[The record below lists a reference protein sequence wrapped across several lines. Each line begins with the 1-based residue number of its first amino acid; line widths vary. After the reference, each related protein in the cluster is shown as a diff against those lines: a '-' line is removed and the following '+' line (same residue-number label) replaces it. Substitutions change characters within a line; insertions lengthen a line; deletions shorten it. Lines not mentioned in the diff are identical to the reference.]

1 MARYIKVNPLVAD
14 FLNLCNDRNTVK
26 DGNYLLW
33 QADMLRFG
41 PLTQLTETLKQI
53 GGLALMPHEAKE
65 EQDGTVVRDLP
76 IAEDPR
82 FVYSNSVNT
91 EGDNSPEATE
101 ATDRP
106 QETED
111 PQPSVDTGDNNSA
124 ETTEG
129 VQEAGASSSE
139 SGEDGQVVNTRQ
151 QTDEPEA
158 NKEEKE
164 VEHE

>member
-14 FLNLCNDRNTVK
+14 YLNLCNDRNTVK

-82 FVYSNSVNT
+82 FVYGNSVNT
-91 EGDNSPEATE
+91 QGDNSMQTTE
-101 ATDRP
+101 GV

-124 ETTEG
+124 ETTEE
-129 VQEAGASSSE
+129 VQGAGAFSSE
-139 SGEDGQVVNTRQ
+139 SEEDDQVVNTEQ
-151 QTDEPEA
+151 QTDKPEA

>member
-14 FLNLCNDRNTVK
+14 YLNLCNDRNTVK

-82 FVYSNSVNT
+82 FVYGNSVNT
-91 EGDNSPEATE
+91 QGDNSTQTTE
-101 ATDRP
+101 GV
-106 QETED
+106 QETKD
-111 PQPSVDTGDNNSA
+111 PQPSVDTVDNNSA

-129 VQEAGASSSE
+129 VQGAGASSSE
-139 SGEDGQVVNTRQ
+139 SEEDGQVVNTEK
-151 QTDEPEA
+151 QTDKPEA

>member
-14 FLNLCNDRNTVK
+14 YLNLCNDRNTVK

-82 FVYSNSVNT
+82 FVYGNSVNT
-91 EGDNSPEATE
+91 EGDNSTQTTE
-101 ATDRP
+101 GV

-111 PQPSVDTGDNNSA
+111 LQPSVDTGDNNSA

-129 VQEAGASSSE
+129 VQGAGASSSE
-139 SGEDGQVVNTRQ
+139 PEEDGQVVNTEH
-151 QTDEPEA
+151 QTDKPEA

>member
-14 FLNLCNDRNTVK
+14 YLNLCNDRNTVK

-82 FVYSNSVNT
+82 FVYGNSVNT
-91 EGDNSPEATE
+91 QGDNSTQTTE
-101 ATDRP
+101 GVK
-106 QETED
+106 ETED
-111 PQPSVDTGDNNSA
+111 PQPSVDPGDNNSA

-129 VQEAGASSSE
+129 VHGAGASSSE
-139 SGEDGQVVNTRQ
+139 SEEDGQVVNTEQ
-151 QTDEPEA
+151 QTDKPEA

>member
-14 FLNLCNDRNTVK
+14 YLNLCNDRNTVK

-82 FVYSNSVNT
+82 FVYGNSVNT
-91 EGDNSPEATE
+91 EGDNSTQTTE
-101 ATDRP
+101 GV

-129 VQEAGASSSE
+129 VQGAGASSSE
-139 SGEDGQVVNTRQ
+139 SEEDDQVVNTER
-151 QTDEPEA
+151 QTDKPEA

>member
-14 FLNLCNDRNTVK
+14 YLNLCNDRNTVK

-82 FVYSNSVNT
+82 FVYGNSVNT
-91 EGDNSPEATE
+91 EGDNSTQTTE
-101 ATDRP
+101 GV

-124 ETTEG
+124 ETAEG
-129 VQEAGASSSE
+129 IQGAGESSYESE
-139 SGEDGQVVNTRQ
+139 EDGQVVNTEH
-151 QTDEPEA
+151 QTDKPEA

>member
-14 FLNLCNDRNTVK
+14 YLNLCNDRNTVK

-82 FVYSNSVNT
+82 FVYGNSVNT
-91 EGDNSPEATE
+91 EGDNSTQTTE
-101 ATDRP
+101 GV

-129 VQEAGASSSE
+129 VQGDGASSSE
-139 SGEDGQVVNTRQ
+139 SEKDSQVINTEQ
-151 QTDEPEA
+151 QTDKPEA

>member
-14 FLNLCNDRNTVK
+14 YLNLCNDRNTVK

-65 EQDGTVVRDLP
+65 EQDGAVVRDLP

-82 FVYSNSVNT
+82 FVYGNLVNT
-91 EGDNSPEATE
+91 EGDNSTQTTE
-101 ATDRP
+101 GV

-129 VQEAGASSSE
+129 VQVAGASSSE
-139 SGEDGQVVNTRQ
+139 SEEDGQVVNTEQ
-151 QTDEPEA
+151 QTDNPEA

>member
-14 FLNLCNDRNTVK
+14 YLNLCNDRNTVK

-82 FVYSNSVNT
+82 FVYGNSVNT
-91 EGDNSPEATE
+91 EGDNSTQTTE
-101 ATDRP
+101 GV

-129 VQEAGASSSE
+129 VHGAGASSSE
-139 SGEDGQVVNTRQ
+139 SEEDGQVVNTER
-151 QTDEPEA
+151 QTDKPEA

>member
-14 FLNLCNDRNTVK
+14 YLNLCNDRNTVK

-82 FVYSNSVNT
+82 FVYGNSVNT
-91 EGDNSPEATE
+91 QGDNSTQTTE
-101 ATDRP
+101 GV

-124 ETTEG
+124 ETTEA
-129 VQEAGASSSE
+129 VQGAGASSSE
-139 SGEDGQVVNTRQ
+139 SEEDGQVVNTEH
-151 QTDEPEA
+151 QTDKPEA

>member
-14 FLNLCNDRNTVK
+14 YLNLCNDRNTVK

-82 FVYSNSVNT
+82 FVYGNSANMQ
-91 EGDNSPEATE
+91 GDNSTQTTE
-101 ATDRP
+101 GV

-129 VQEAGASSSE
+129 VQVAGASSSE
-139 SGEDGQVVNTRQ
+139 SEEDGQVVNTEQ
-151 QTDEPEA
+151 QTDNPDA

>member
-14 FLNLCNDRNTVK
+14 YLNLCNDRNTVK

-91 EGDNSPEATE
+91 QGDNSMQTTE
-101 ATDRP
+101 GV

-124 ETTEG
+124 ETTEE
-129 VQEAGASSSE
+129 VQGAGESSSE
-139 SGEDGQVVNTRQ
+139 SEEDGQVVNTEK
-151 QTDEPEA
+151 QTDKPEA

>member
-14 FLNLCNDRNTVK
+14 YLNLCNDRNTVK

-82 FVYSNSVNT
+82 FVYGNSVNT
-91 EGDNSPEATE
+91 EGDNSTQTTE
-101 ATDRP
+101 GV
-106 QETED
+106 QENED

-129 VQEAGASSSE
+129 VQGAGASSSE
-139 SGEDGQVVNTRQ
+139 SEKDSQVVNTEQ
-151 QTDEPEA
+151 QTDKPEA

>member
-14 FLNLCNDRNTVK
+14 YLNLCNDRNTVK

-82 FVYSNSVNT
+82 FVYGNSVNT
-91 EGDNSPEATE
+91 EGDNSTQTTE
-101 ATDRP
+101 GV

-129 VQEAGASSSE
+129 VQEAGAASSE
-139 SGEDGQVVNTRQ
+139 SEEDGQVVNTEQ
-151 QTDEPEA
+151 QTDKPEA

>member
-14 FLNLCNDRNTVK
+14 YLNLCNDRNTVK

-82 FVYSNSVNT
+82 FVYGNSVNT
-91 EGDNSPEATE
+91 EGDNSTQTTE
-101 ATDRP
+101 GV

-129 VQEAGASSSE
+129 VQGSGASSSDSE
-139 SGEDGQVVNTRQ
+139 EDGQVVNTEQ
-151 QTDEPEA
+151 QTDKPEA

>member
-14 FLNLCNDRNTVK
+14 YLNLCNDRNTVK

-41 PLTQLTETLKQI
+41 PLTQLTEILKQI

-65 EQDGTVVRDLP
+65 EQDGAVVRDLP

-82 FVYSNSVNT
+82 FVYGNSVNT
-91 EGDNSPEATE
+91 EGDNSTQTTE
-101 ATDRP
+101 GV

-129 VQEAGASSSE
+129 VQGAGASSSE
-139 SGEDGQVVNTRQ
+139 PEEDGQVVNTEQ
-151 QTDEPEA
+151 QTDKPEA

>member
-14 FLNLCNDRNTVK
+14 YLNLCNDRNTVK

-82 FVYSNSVNT
+82 FVYGNSVNT
-91 EGDNSPEATE
+91 EVDNSTQTTE
-101 ATDRP
+101 GV

-124 ETTEG
+124 ETTEE
-129 VQEAGASSSE
+129 VQGAGAFSSE
-139 SGEDGQVVNTRQ
+139 SEEDDQVVNTEQ
-151 QTDEPEA
+151 QTDKPEA

>member
-14 FLNLCNDRNTVK
+14 YLNLRNDRNTVK

-41 PLTQLTETLKQI
+41 PLTQLADTLKQI

-65 EQDGTVVRDLP
+65 EQDGIVVRDLP

-82 FVYSNSVNT
+82 FVYGNSVNT
-91 EGDNSPEATE
+91 EGGNSSEATE
-101 ATDRP
+101 GV

-129 VQEAGASSSE
+129 VQGDGASSSE
-139 SGEDGQVVNTRQ
+139 SGEDGQVVNTKQ

>member
-14 FLNLCNDRNTVK
+14 YLNLCNDRNTVK

-82 FVYSNSVNT
+82 FVYGNSVNT
-91 EGDNSPEATE
+91 QGDNSTQTTE
-101 ATDRP
+101 GV

-129 VQEAGASSSE
+129 VHGVGASSSE
-139 SGEDGQVVNTRQ
+139 SEEDGQVVNTEQ
-151 QTDEPEA
+151 QTDKPEA

>member
-14 FLNLCNDRNTVK
+14 YLNLCNDRNTVK

-82 FVYSNSVNT
+82 FVYGNSVNT
-91 EGDNSPEATE
+91 EGDNSTQTTE
-101 ATDRP
+101 GV
-106 QETED
+106 QETGD

-129 VQEAGASSSE
+129 VQGAGASSSE
-139 SGEDGQVVNTRQ
+139 SEEDGQVVNTEQ
-151 QTDEPEA
+151 QTDKPEA

>member
-14 FLNLCNDRNTVK
+14 YLNLCNDRNTVK

-82 FVYSNSVNT
+82 FVYGNSVNT
-91 EGDNSPEATE
+91 EGDNSTQTTE
-101 ATDRP
+101 GV

-129 VQEAGASSSE
+129 VQEAESSSSE
-139 SGEDGQVVNTRQ
+139 SGEDGQVVNTKQ

>member
-14 FLNLCNDRNTVK
+14 YLNLCNDRNTVK

-82 FVYSNSVNT
+82 FVYGNSVNT
-91 EGDNSPEATE
+91 QGDNSTQTTE
-101 ATDRP
+101 GV

-129 VQEAGASSSE
+129 VQGVGASSSE
-139 SGEDGQVVNTRQ
+139 SEKDGQVINTEQ
-151 QTDEPEA
+151 QTDKPEA

>member
-14 FLNLCNDRNTVK
+14 YLNLCNDRNTVK

-41 PLTQLTETLKQI
+41 PLTQLTETLKLI

-65 EQDGTVVRDLP
+65 EQDGTIVRDLP

-82 FVYSNSVNT
+82 FVYGNSVNT
-91 EGDNSPEATE
+91 EGDNSTQTTE
-101 ATDRP
+101 GV

-111 PQPSVDTGDNNSA
+111 PQPSVDTGDNNSE
-124 ETTEG
+124 ETTEA
-129 VQEAGASSSE
+129 VQGAGASSSE
-139 SGEDGQVVNTRQ
+139 SEEDGQVVNTEQ
-151 QTDEPEA
+151 QTDKPEA

>member
-14 FLNLCNDRNTVK
+14 YLNLCNDRNTVK

-82 FVYSNSVNT
+82 FVYGNSVNT
-91 EGDNSPEATE
+91 EGDNSTQTTE
-101 ATDRP
+101 GV

-129 VQEAGASSSE
+129 VQGSGASSSE
-139 SGEDGQVVNTRQ
+139 SEEDGQVVNTER
-151 QTDEPEA
+151 QTDKPEA

>member
-14 FLNLCNDRNTVK
+14 YLNLCNDRNTVM

-82 FVYSNSVNT
+82 FVYGNSVNT
-91 EGDNSPEATE
+91 EGDNSTQNTE
-101 ATDRP
+101 GV

-129 VQEAGASSSE
+129 VQGAGASSSE
-139 SGEDGQVVNTRQ
+139 SEEDGQVVNTEH
-151 QTDEPEA
+151 QTDKPEA

>member
-14 FLNLCNDRNTVK
+14 YLNLCNDRNTVK

-82 FVYSNSVNT
+82 FVYGNSVNT
-91 EGDNSPEATE
+91 QGDNSTQTTE
-101 ATDRP
+101 GV

-129 VQEAGASSSE
+129 VHGAGASSSE
-139 SGEDGQVVNTRQ
+139 SEEYGQVVNTEQ
-151 QTDEPEA
+151 QTDKPEA

>member
-14 FLNLCNDRNTVK
+14 YLNLCNDRNTVK

-82 FVYSNSVNT
+82 FVYGNSVNT
-91 EGDNSPEATE
+91 EGDNYTQTTE
-101 ATDRP
+101 GV

-129 VQEAGASSSE
+129 VQGAGASSSE
-139 SGEDGQVVNTRQ
+139 PEEDGQVVNTEQ
-151 QTDEPEA
+151 QTDKPEA

>member
-14 FLNLCNDRNTVK
+14 YLNLCNDRNTVK

-82 FVYSNSVNT
+82 FVYGNSVNT
-91 EGDNSPEATE
+91 EGDNSTQTTE
-101 ATDRP
+101 GV

-129 VQEAGASSSE
+129 VQGSGASYSE
-139 SGEDGQVVNTRQ
+139 SEEDGQVVNTEQ
-151 QTDEPEA
+151 QTDKPEA

>member
-14 FLNLCNDRNTVK
+14 YLNLCNDRNTVK

-82 FVYSNSVNT
+82 FVYGNSVNT
-91 EGDNSPEATE
+91 QGDNSTQTTE
-101 ATDRP
+101 GV

-111 PQPSVDTGDNNSA
+111 LQPSVDTGDNNSA

-129 VQEAGASSSE
+129 VHGAGASSSE
-139 SGEDGQVVNTRQ
+139 SEEDGQVVNTEQ
-151 QTDEPEA
+151 QTDKPEA

>member
-14 FLNLCNDRNTVK
+14 YLNLCNDRNTVK

-82 FVYSNSVNT
+82 FVYGNSVNT
-91 EGDNSPEATE
+91 QGDNSMQTTE
-101 ATDRP
+101 GV

-111 PQPSVDTGDNNSA
+111 LQPSVDTGDNNSA

-129 VQEAGASSSE
+129 VQGAGASSSE
-139 SGEDGQVVNTRQ
+139 PEEDGQVVNTEQ
-151 QTDEPEA
+151 QTDKPEA

>member
-14 FLNLCNDRNTVK
+14 YLNLCNDRNTVM

-82 FVYSNSVNT
+82 FVYGNSVNT
-91 EGDNSPEATE
+91 EGDNSTQTTE
-101 ATDRP
+101 GV

-139 SGEDGQVVNTRQ
+139 SEEDGQVVNTEQ
-151 QTDEPEA
+151 QTNKPEA

>member
-14 FLNLCNDRNTVK
+14 YLNLCNDRNTVK

-82 FVYSNSVNT
+82 FVYGNSVNT
-91 EGDNSPEATE
+91 QGDNSTQTTE
-101 ATDRP
+101 GV

-129 VQEAGASSSE
+129 LQGAGASSSE
-139 SGEDGQVVNTRQ
+139 SEEDGQVVNTEK
-151 QTDEPEA
+151 QTDKPEA

>member
-14 FLNLCNDRNTVK
+14 YLNLCNDRNTVK

-82 FVYSNSVNT
+82 FVYGNSVNT
-91 EGDNSPEATE
+91 EGDNSTQTTE
-101 ATDRP
+101 GV

-129 VQEAGASSSE
+129 VQGAGASSSE
-139 SGEDGQVVNTRQ
+139 SEEDGQVVNTEK
-151 QTDEPEA
+151 QTDKPEA

>member
-14 FLNLCNDRNTVK
+14 YLNLCNDRNTVK

-82 FVYSNSVNT
+82 FVYGNSVNT
-91 EGDNSPEATE
+91 EGDNSTQTTE
-101 ATDRP
+101 GV

-129 VQEAGASSSE
+129 VQGAGASSSE
-139 SGEDGQVVNTRQ
+139 SEEDGQVVNTEQ
-151 QTDEPEA
+151 QTNKPEA

>member
-14 FLNLCNDRNTVK
+14 YLNLCNDRNTVK

-82 FVYSNSVNT
+82 FVYGNSVNT
-91 EGDNSPEATE
+91 EGDNSME
-101 ATDRP
+101 ATDGP

-111 PQPSVDTGDNNSA
+111 PQPSINAGDNNSS

-129 VQEAGASSSE
+129 VQETESSSSE
-139 SGEDGQVVNTRQ
+139 SGEDGQVVNTKQ

-164 VEHE
+164 VKHE

>member
-14 FLNLCNDRNTVK
+14 YLNLCNDRNTVK

-82 FVYSNSVNT
+82 FVYGNSVNT
-91 EGDNSPEATE
+91 EEDNSTQTTE
-101 ATDRP
+101 GV
-106 QETED
+106 QETEN

-129 VQEAGASSSE
+129 VKWAGASSSE
-139 SGEDGQVVNTRQ
+139 SEKDGQVINTEQ
-151 QTDEPEA
+151 QTDKPEA

>member
-14 FLNLCNDRNTVK
+14 YLNLCNDRNTVK

-65 EQDGTVVRDLP
+65 EQDGTAVRDLP

-82 FVYSNSVNT
+82 LVYGNSVNT
-91 EGDNSPEATE
+91 QGDNSTQTTE
-101 ATDRP
+101 GV

-111 PQPSVDTGDNNSA
+111 LQPSVDTGDNNSA

-129 VQEAGASSSE
+129 VQGAGASSSE
-139 SGEDGQVVNTRQ
+139 SEEDGQVVNTEQ
-151 QTDEPEA
+151 QTDKPEA

>member
-14 FLNLCNDRNTVK
+14 YLNLCNDRNTVK

-82 FVYSNSVNT
+82 FVYGNSVNT
-91 EGDNSPEATE
+91 EGDNSTQTTE
-101 ATDRP
+101 GV
-106 QETED
+106 QENED

-129 VQEAGASSSE
+129 VQGDGASSSE
-139 SGEDGQVVNTRQ
+139 SEKDSQVINTEQ
-151 QTDEPEA
+151 QTDKPEA

>member
-14 FLNLCNDRNTVK
+14 YLNLCNDRNTVK

-82 FVYSNSVNT
+82 FVYGNSVNT
-91 EGDNSPEATE
+91 QGDNSTQTTE
-101 ATDRP
+101 GV

-129 VQEAGASSSE
+129 VQGAGASSSE
-139 SGEDGQVVNTRQ
+139 SEKDGQVVNTEQ
-151 QTDEPEA
+151 QTDNPDA

>member
-14 FLNLCNDRNTVK
+14 YLNLCNDRNTVK

-82 FVYSNSVNT
+82 FVYGNSVNT
-91 EGDNSPEATE
+91 EGDNSTQTTE
-101 ATDRP
+101 GV

-129 VQEAGASSSE
+129 VQGIGASSSE
-139 SGEDGQVVNTRQ
+139 SEKDGQVINTEQ
-151 QTDEPEA
+151 QTDKPEA